1 MSSLDQIISQ
11 LQSAGHPALP
21 DGHPVDDGKPHRYGP
36 GKKYWYSL
44 HRIERGGLIL
54 GYTGAFGR
62 WSGND
67 NGAQAFQWQGE
78 TLTPEDIDAAR
89 QRQEAAERVDA
100 EKRAHAAKMAV
111 NRARSQWHK
120 ARDEGASAYL
130 ERKQITPEAVRFDD
144 DGTLLVPMF
153 QYADGIRLVGLQKIT
168 PDGAKRFNKGMEKKG
183 ASFILGDLAA
193 DDRVAMIAEGYA
205 TGRSIRMA
213 TDEAVPLS
221 VCFDAG
227 GILPAARYLRDTYPD
242 LHLLIC
248 ADDDWKIEQRLREHL
263 ADEFGYGGE
272 LVIGADAIRIETKQ
286 TWYRVRAQ
294 FRRDDHGVG
303 FIELSYGND
312 VMPERKRRF
321 ENTGLKYA
329 YEAAAEVG
337 NASVVF
343 PRFADRGER
352 KLTDFNDLHCE
363 EGLDVV
369 RQQIQSALLGALAP
383 ATDDILPY
391 PHLQAEES
399 TDDPLYTQ
407 AVAVVRKTS
416 RASVSLVQRE
426 LRIGHNRAAR
436 LLEHMEAAGVV
447 SPAAANGTRTVTGAE
462 RAPHP
467 TSAGAAPE
475 EWHGREAEN
484 GAHTWEMKLAR
495 SDKGTLLPTLGN
507 VHLILANHKS
517 WQGVIAQDDFA
528 GRVVKRRVPPF
539 QQGELGEW
547 SDMDDI
553 RCVLWLSQSYGIAV
567 RQDIVMSA
575 VLLVADQHHYHDV
588 REYLEGL
595 VWDGTPRVRS
605 WPTKYLHV
613 ADSEYVQLAGMKW
626 MIAAVARV
634 MQPGCKADNVLIL
647 EGKQGW
653 GKSTALEVLAGKPW
667 YTNSPIRIGE
677 KDTYAVMAGKWIIEL
692 AELDSLNKSDSSAAK
707 SFFATETD
715 RFRNFY
721 GKRAT
726 DVHRQGVFA
735 GSVNFDTYLKDESG
749 NRRYWPIR
757 VGGPVDIEALR
768 RDRDQLWAEAVHL
781 YRRRVIWH
789 VTEEERPLFEIEQT
803 ERYEGDV
810 YEDKIARAIEYSS
823 RTTMEEILA
832 DVLKLDTSKWTLPEQ
847 RRVGKALKSLGWV
860 RKRESTGKRGW
871 YYVPEEEAPVAAD
884 AVAAVAAVAVAAGDD
899 DDSPL

>member
-1 MSSLDQIISQ
+1 MSSLDQIVSQ

-21 DGHPVDDGKPHRYGP
+21 DGHPVDDGKPHRYGQ

-44 HRIERGGLIL
+44 HRIERAGRIL

-67 NGAQAFQWQGE
+67 NGAEPFQWQGE
-78 TLTPEDIDAAR
+78 ALTPEDMSATR
-89 QRQEAAERVDA
+89 QRQEAAERIEAD
-100 EKRAHAAKMAV
+100 KRAHAAKLAA
-111 NRARSQWHK
+111 NRARGQWQQAH
-120 ARDEGASAYL
+120 DEGSSVYL
-130 ERKQITPEAVRFDD
+130 ERKKITPEAVRFDD
-144 DGTLLVPMF
+144 EGTLLVPMF

-183 ASFILGDLAA
+183 AAFLLGDIAP
-193 DDRVAMIAEGYA
+193 DDRVAMIVEGYA

-227 GILPAARYLRDTYPD
+227 GIMPTARYLRDTYPD

-248 ADDDWKIEQRLREHL
+248 ADDDWKIEQRLREYL
-263 ADEFGYGGE
+263 VDEFGYSGE
-272 LVIGADAIRIETKQ
+272 LVIGGAAVRIETKN

-294 FRRDDHGVG
+294 FRRDDQGVG
-303 FIELSYGND
+303 FIELTFGND
-312 VMPERKRRF
+312 VAPERKKRF
-321 ENTGLKYA
+321 ENTGLKCA
-329 YEAAAEVG
+329 HEAVAAVG

-352 KLTDFNDLHCE
+352 KLTDFNDLHCV
-363 EGLDVV
+363 EGLDAVKA
-369 RQQIQSALLGALAP
+369 QIQSALLAALAL
-383 ATDDILPY
+383 AADEILPFA
-391 PHLQAEES
+391 HL
-399 TDDPLYTQ
+399 
-407 AVAVVRKTS
+407 
-416 RASVSLVQRE
+416 SVNE
-426 LRIGHNRAAR
+426 PAGIAR
-436 LLEHMEAAGVV
+436 
-447 SPAAANGTRTVTGAE
+447 PDTGAK
-462 RAPHP
+462 AALPP
-467 TSAGAAPE
+467 TSAGAAPQ
-475 EWHGREAEN
+475 EWDDREAEN
-484 GAHTWEMKLAR
+484 GAYTWEMKLAR
-495 SDKGTLLPTLGN
+495 TEKGTLLPTLGN
-507 VHLILANHKS
+507 VHLILSNHKA

-528 GRVVKRRVPPF
+528 GRVVKRKVPPV

-553 RCVLWLSQSYGIAV
+553 RCVLWLSQAYGIAV

-588 REYLEGL
+588 RQYLEGL
-595 VWDGTPRVRS
+595 VWDGTPRVRA
-605 WPTKYLHV
+605 WPARYLHV
-613 ADSEYVQLAGMKW
+613 GDSEYVQLAGMKW

-768 RDRDQLWAEAVHL
+768 RDRDQLWAEAVHM
-781 YRRRVIWH
+781 YRKRVIWH

-847 RRVGKALKSLGWV
+847 RRVGKALKSLGWM

-871 YYVPEEEAPVAAD
+871 YYVPEEEAVP
-884 AVAAVAAVAVAAGDD
+884 AAVEAVAVAAGDD

>member
-1 MSSLDQIISQ
+1 MSSLDQIVSQ

-21 DGHPVDDGKPHRYGP
+21 DGHPVDDGKPHRYGQ

-44 HRIERGGLIL
+44 HRIERAGRIL

-67 NGAQAFQWQGE
+67 NGAEPFQWQGE
-78 TLTPEDIDAAR
+78 ALTPEDMSAAR
-89 QRQEAAERVDA
+89 QRQEAAERIEAD
-100 EKRAHAAKMAV
+100 KRAHAAKLAA
-111 NRARSQWHK
+111 NRARGQWQK
-120 ARDEGASAYL
+120 AHDEGSSAYL

-144 DGTLLVPMF
+144 EGTLLVPMF
-153 QYADGIRLVGLQKIT
+153 QYADGIRLAGLQKIT

-183 ASFILGDLAA
+183 AAFLLGDIAP

-227 GILPAARYLRDTYPD
+227 GIMPTARYLRDTYPD

-248 ADDDWKIEQRLREHL
+248 ADDDWKIEQRLREYL
-263 ADEFGYGGE
+263 VDEFGYSGE
-272 LVIGADAIRIETKQ
+272 LVIGGAAMRIETKN

-294 FRRDDHGVG
+294 FRRDDQGVG
-303 FIELSYGND
+303 FIELTFGND
-312 VMPERKRRF
+312 VAPERKKRF
-321 ENTGLKYA
+321 ENTGLKCA
-329 YEAAAEVG
+329 HEAVAAVG

-363 EGLDVV
+363 EGLDSVKA
-369 RQQIQSALLGALAP
+369 QIQSALLAALAP
-383 ATDDILPY
+383 AADEILPFA
-391 PHLQAEES
+391 HL
-399 TDDPLYTQ
+399 
-407 AVAVVRKTS
+407 
-416 RASVSLVQRE
+416 SVNE
-426 LRIGHNRAAR
+426 P
-436 LLEHMEAAGVV
+436 AGIAC
-447 SPAAANGTRTVTGAE
+447 PDTGAK
-462 RAPHP
+462 ADLPP
-467 TSAGAAPE
+467 TSAGAAPQ
-475 EWHGREAEN
+475 EWDDREAEN
-484 GAHTWEMKLAR
+484 GAHTWEMNLAR
-495 SDKGTLLPTLGN
+495 TEKGTLLPTLGN
-507 VHLILANHKS
+507 VHLILSNHKA

-528 GRVVKRRVPPF
+528 GRVVKRKVPPV

-553 RCVLWLSQSYGIAV
+553 RCVLWLSQAYGISV

-595 VWDGTPRVRS
+595 VWDGTPRVRA
-605 WPTKYLHV
+605 WPARYLHV
-613 ADSEYVQLAGMKW
+613 GDSEYVQLAGMKW

-768 RDRDQLWAEAVHL
+768 RDRDQLWAEAVHM
-781 YRRRVIWH
+781 YRNRVIWH

-847 RRVGKALKSLGWV
+847 RRVGKALKSLGWM

-871 YYVPEEEAPVAAD
+871 YYVPEEEAAPATVE
-884 AVAAVAAVAVAAGDD
+884 AVAVAAGDD

>member
-1 MSSLDQIISQ
+1 MSSLDQIVSQ
-11 LQSAGHPALP
+11 LQSAGHSALP
-21 DGHPVDDGKPHRYGP
+21 DGHPVDDGKPHRYGA

-44 HRIERGGLIL
+44 HRIERAGRIL

-78 TLTPEDIDAAR
+78 ALTPEDIDAAR
-89 QRQEAAERVDA
+89 QRQEAAERIEA
-100 EKRAHAAKMAV
+100 EKRAHAAKMAA
-111 NRARSQWHK
+111 NRARSQWQK
-120 ARDEGASAYL
+120 ARDEGSSTYL
-130 ERKQITPEAVRFDD
+130 DRKQITPEAVRFDD
-144 DGTLLVPMF
+144 EGTLLVPMF
-153 QYADGIRLVGLQKIT
+153 QYADGIRLAGLQKIT

-183 ASFILGDLAA
+183 ASFLLGDIAP
-193 DDRVAMIAEGYA
+193 DDRIAMIAEGYA

-213 TDEAVPLS
+213 TNEAVPLS

-227 GILPAARYLRDTYPD
+227 GIMPAARYLRDTYPD

-263 ADEFGYGGE
+263 ADEFGYSGE
-272 LVIGADAIRIETKQ
+272 LVIGGAAVRIETKN
-286 TWYRVRAQ
+286 TWYMVRAQ
-294 FRRDDHGVG
+294 SRRDDQGVG
-303 FIELSYGND
+303 FIELSFGND
-312 VMPERKRRF
+312 VAPERKKRF

-329 YEAAAEVG
+329 HDAVAEVG

-343 PRFADRGER
+343 PRFADRGDR

-363 EGLDVV
+363 EGLEAVKE
-369 RQQIQSALLGALAP
+369 QIQSALLAALAP
-383 ATDDILPY
+383 AADEIPPF
-391 PHLQAEES
+391 PHLLAQES
-399 TDDPLYTQ
+399 ADVTRPAIGAKTDLPL
-407 AVAVVRKTS
+407 
-416 RASVSLVQRE
+416 
-426 LRIGHNRAAR
+426 
-436 LLEHMEAAGVV
+436 
-447 SPAAANGTRTVTGAE
+447 
-462 RAPHP
+462 

-475 EWHGREAEN
+475 ERDGREAEN

-495 SDKGTLLPTLGN
+495 TEKGTLLPTLGN
-507 VHLILANHKS
+507 VHLILANHKA

-528 GRVVKRRVPPF
+528 GRVVKRKVPPF

-553 RCVLWLSQSYGIAV
+553 RCVLWLSQAYGIAV

-595 VWDGTPRVRS
+595 VWDGTPRVRA
-605 WPTKYLHV
+605 WPARYLHV
-613 ADSEYVQLAGMKW
+613 GDSEYVQLAGMKW

-653 GKSTALEVLAGKPW
+653 GKSTALEVLAGKAW

-781 YRRRVIWH
+781 YRKRVIWH

-810 YEDKIARAIEYSS
+810 YEDKIARAIEYSA

-871 YYVPEEEAPVAAD
+871 YYVPEEEAAPAA
-884 AVAAVAAVAVAAGDD
+884 AEAAALVAVAVGDD

>member
-1 MSSLDQIISQ
+1 MSSLDQIVSQ

-21 DGHPVDDGKPHRYGP
+21 DGHPVDDGKPHRYGQ

-44 HRIERGGLIL
+44 HRIERAGRIL

-67 NGAQAFQWQGE
+67 NGAEAFQWQGE
-78 TLTPEDIDAAR
+78 ALTPEDMSVAR
-89 QRQEAAERVDA
+89 QRQEAAERVEA
-100 EKRAHAAKMAV
+100 EKRAHAAKMAA
-111 NRARSQWHK
+111 NRARGQWQK
-120 ARDEGASAYL
+120 AHDEGSSAYL

-144 DGTLLVPMF
+144 EGTLLVPMF
-153 QYADGIRLVGLQKIT
+153 QYAGGIRLVGLQKIT

-183 ASFILGDLAA
+183 AAFLVGDIAT

-213 TDEAVPLS
+213 TDGAVPLS

-227 GILPAARYLRDTYPD
+227 GIMPAARYLRDTYPD

-263 ADEFGYGGE
+263 ADEFGYSGE
-272 LVIGADAIRIETKQ
+272 LVIGGAAVRIEAKN
-286 TWYRVRAQ
+286 TWYRVQAQ
-294 FRRDDHGVG
+294 FRRDDQGVG
-303 FIELSYGND
+303 FIELSFGND
-312 VMPERKRRF
+312 VVPERKKRF
-321 ENTGLKYA
+321 ENTGLKCA
-329 YEAAAEVG
+329 YEAAAAVG

-343 PRFADRGER
+343 PRFADRGDR

-363 EGLDVV
+363 EGLDAVKV
-369 RQQIQSALLGALAP
+369 QIQSALLAALALAAGEILPFPHLVANEPAGITRP
-383 ATDDILPY
+383 ATSAKTDLP
-391 PHLQAEES
+391 
-399 TDDPLYTQ
+399 
-407 AVAVVRKTS
+407 
-416 RASVSLVQRE
+416 
-426 LRIGHNRAAR
+426 
-436 LLEHMEAAGVV
+436 
-447 SPAAANGTRTVTGAE
+447 
-462 RAPHP
+462 P
-467 TSAGAAPE
+467 TSAGAAPGE
-475 EWHGREAEN
+475 SDGREAEN

-495 SDKGTLLPTLGN
+495 TEKGTLLPTLGN
-507 VHLILANHKS
+507 VHLILSNHKA

-528 GRVVKRRVPPF
+528 GRVVKRKVPPV

-553 RCVLWLSQSYGIAV
+553 RCVLWLSQAYGISV

-595 VWDGTPRVRS
+595 VWDGTPRVRA
-605 WPTKYLHV
+605 WPARYLHV
-613 ADSEYVQLAGMKW
+613 GDSEYVQLAGMKW

-781 YRRRVIWH
+781 YRKRVIWH

-847 RRVGKALKSLGWV
+847 RRVGKALKSLGWM

-871 YYVPEEEAPVAAD
+871 YYVPEEAAAP
-884 AVAAVAAVAVAAGDD
+884 AAVEPAAQVAVAAGDD

>member
-1 MSSLDQIISQ
+1 
-11 LQSAGHPALP
+11 PALP

-78 TLTPEDIDAAR
+78 ALTPEDIDAAR
-89 QRQEAAERVDA
+89 QRQEAAERAEA
-100 EKRAHAAKMAV
+100 EKRAHAAKMAA

-120 ARDEGASAYL
+120 ARDGGASAYL

-153 QYADGIRLVGLQKIT
+153 QYADGIRLIGLQKIT

-183 ASFILGDLAA
+183 ASFILGDIAA

-221 VCFDAG
+221 VCFDAA

-263 ADEFGYGGE
+263 ADEFGFVGE
-272 LVIGADAIRIETKQ
+272 LVIGADPVRIETKQ
-286 TWYRVRAQ
+286 TWYMVRAQ

-369 RQQIQSALLGALAP
+369 RQQIQSALLAVLAP
-383 ATDDILPY
+383 
-391 PHLQAEES
+391 
-399 TDDPLYTQ
+399 
-407 AVAVVRKTS
+407 
-416 RASVSLVQRE
+416 
-426 LRIGHNRAAR
+426 
-436 LLEHMEAAGVV
+436 MEAAGTV
-447 SPAAANGTRTVTGAE
+447 SPMAANCTRTVTGAE
-462 RAPHP
+462 SVPHP

-475 EWHGREAEN
+475 EWDGREAEN

-495 SDKGTLLPTLGN
+495 SEKGTLLPTLGN
-507 VHLILANHKS
+507 VHLILANHKA

>member
-1 MSSLDQIISQ
+1 MSSLDQIVSQ

-21 DGHPVDDGKPHRYGP
+21 DGHPVDDGKPHRYGQ

-44 HRIERGGLIL
+44 HRIERAGRIL

-67 NGAQAFQWQGE
+67 NGAEPFQWQGE
-78 TLTPEDIDAAR
+78 ALTPEDMSAAR
-89 QRQEAAERVDA
+89 QRQEAAERIEA
-100 EKRAHAAKMAV
+100 NKRAHAAKLAA
-111 NRARSQWHK
+111 NRARGQWQK
-120 ARDEGASAYL
+120 AHDEGSSAYL

-144 DGTLLVPMF
+144 EGTLLVPMF

-183 ASFILGDLAA
+183 ASFLLGDLAP

-227 GILPAARYLRDTYPD
+227 GIMPTARYLRDTYPD

-248 ADDDWKIEQRLREHL
+248 ADDDWKIEQRLREYL
-263 ADEFGYGGE
+263 VDEFGYSGE
-272 LVIGADAIRIETKQ
+272 LVIGGAAVHIETKN

-294 FRRDDHGVG
+294 FRRDDQGVD
-303 FIELSYGND
+303 FIELTFGND
-312 VMPERKRRF
+312 VAPERKKRF
-321 ENTGLKYA
+321 ENTGLKCA
-329 YEAAAEVG
+329 YEAVAAVG

-363 EGLDVV
+363 EGLDAVKA
-369 RQQIQSALLGALAP
+369 QIQSALLAALAP
-383 ATDDILPY
+383 TVDEILPFA
-391 PHLQAEES
+391 HLSANE
-399 TDDPLYTQ
+399 P
-407 AVAVVRKTS
+407 AG
-416 RASVSLVQRE
+416 
-426 LRIGHNRAAR
+426 IAR
-436 LLEHMEAAGVV
+436 LD
-447 SPAAANGTRTVTGAE
+447 TGAK
-462 RAPHP
+462 ADLPP
-467 TSAGAAPE
+467 TSAGAAPQ
-475 EWHGREAEN
+475 EWDDREAEN

-495 SDKGTLLPTLGN
+495 TEKGTLLPTLGN
-507 VHLILANHKS
+507 VHLILSNHKA

-528 GRVVKRRVPPF
+528 GRVVKRKVPPV

-553 RCVLWLSQSYGIAV
+553 RCVLWLSQAYGISV

-595 VWDGTPRVRS
+595 VWDGTPRVRA
-605 WPTKYLHV
+605 WPARYLHV
-613 ADSEYVQLAGMKW
+613 GDSEYVQLAGMKW

-768 RDRDQLWAEAVHL
+768 RDRDQLWAEAVHM
-781 YRRRVIWH
+781 YRKRVIWH

-847 RRVGKALKSLGWV
+847 RRVGKALKSLGWM

-871 YYVPEEEAPVAAD
+871 YYVPEEEAVP
-884 AVAAVAAVAVAAGDD
+884 AAVEAVAVAAGDD

>member
-78 TLTPEDIDAAR
+78 ALTPEDIDAAR
-89 QRQEAAERVDA
+89 QRQEAAERIEA
-100 EKRAHAAKMAV
+100 EKRVHAAKMAA

-144 DGTLLVPMF
+144 EGTVLVPMF

-183 ASFILGDLAA
+183 ASFILGDIAA

-227 GILPAARYLRDTYPD
+227 GIMPAARYLRDTYPD

-272 LVIGADAIRIETKQ
+272 LVIGADPVRIETKQ
-286 TWYRVRAQ
+286 TWYMVRAQ
-294 FRRDDHGVG
+294 SRRDDHGVG

-329 YEAAAEVG
+329 YEAAAAIG

-363 EGLDVV
+363 EGLDAV
-369 RQQIQSALLGALAP
+369 RQQIQSALLAVLAP
-383 ATDDILPY
+383 T
-391 PHLQAEES
+391 
-399 TDDPLYTQ
+399 
-407 AVAVVRKTS
+407 
-416 RASVSLVQRE
+416 
-426 LRIGHNRAAR
+426 
-436 LLEHMEAAGVV
+436 EAAGTV
-447 SPAAANGTRTVTGAE
+447 SPVAANGTRTVTVAD
-462 RAPHP
+462 PVLHP

-475 EWHGREAEN
+475 EWDGREVEN

-507 VHLILANHKS
+507 VHLILANHKA

-871 YYVPEEEAPVAAD
+871 YYVPEEEAPVAAE
-884 AVAAVAAVAVAAGDD
+884 AVAAVAVAAGDD

>member
-44 HRIERGGLIL
+44 HRIERGGLVL

-78 TLTPEDIDAAR
+78 ALTPEDIDAAR
-89 QRQEAAERVDA
+89 QRQEAAERIEA

-120 ARDEGASAYL
+120 ARVEGASAYL

-144 DGTLLVPMF
+144 EGTLLVPMF

-213 TDEAVPLS
+213 TDGAVPLS

-227 GILPAARYLRDTYPD
+227 GIRPAARYLRDTYPD

-272 LVIGADAIRIETKQ
+272 LVIGADAVRIETKQ

-329 YEAAAEVG
+329 HEAAAEVG

-369 RQQIQSALLGALAP
+369 RQQIQSALLAVMAP
-383 ATDDILPY
+383 
-391 PHLQAEES
+391 
-399 TDDPLYTQ
+399 
-407 AVAVVRKTS
+407 
-416 RASVSLVQRE
+416 
-426 LRIGHNRAAR
+426 
-436 LLEHMEAAGVV
+436 MEAPGTV
-447 SPAAANGTRTVTGAE
+447 SPVAANGTRTVTGAE
-462 RAPHP
+462 GAPHP

-475 EWHGREAEN
+475 EWDGREAEN

-507 VHLILANHKS
+507 VHLILANHRA

-871 YYVPEEEAPVAAD
+871 YYVPEEEAPVAIE
-884 AVAAVAAVAVAAGDD
+884 AVEAVEAVAVAAGDD

>member
-67 NGAQAFQWQGE
+67 NGAQAFHWQGE
-78 TLTPEDIDAAR
+78 ALTPEDIDAAR
-89 QRQEAAERVDA
+89 QRQEAAEHIEA
-100 EKRAHAAKMAV
+100 EKRAHAAKMAA
-111 NRARSQWHK
+111 NRARSQWHQ

-144 DGTLLVPMF
+144 EGTLLVPMF

-213 TDEAVPLS
+213 TDGAVPLS
-221 VCFDAG
+221 VCFDAA
-227 GILPAARYLRDTYPD
+227 GILPAARYLRDTCPD

-263 ADEFGYGGE
+263 ADEFGYDGE
-272 LVIGADAIRIETKQ
+272 LVIGADAVRIETKQ

-294 FRRDDHGVG
+294 FRRDDHGVD

-329 YEAAAEVG
+329 YEAATEVG

-343 PRFADRGER
+343 PRFSDRGER

-369 RQQIQSALLGALAP
+369 RQQIQSALLAVLAP
-383 ATDDILPY
+383 
-391 PHLQAEES
+391 
-399 TDDPLYTQ
+399 
-407 AVAVVRKTS
+407 
-416 RASVSLVQRE
+416 
-426 LRIGHNRAAR
+426 
-436 LLEHMEAAGVV
+436 MEAAGTV

-462 RAPHP
+462 RVQHP

-475 EWHGREAEN
+475 EWDGREAEN

-507 VHLILANHKS
+507 VHLILANHKA

-528 GRVVKRRVPPF
+528 GRVVKRKVPPF

-871 YYVPEEEAPVAAD
+871 YYVPEEEAPVAAE
-884 AVAAVAAVAVAAGDD
+884 AVAAVAVTAGAD